1 MFQITNKILKWTA
14 PFKARMILG
23 FVMSFLNA
31 IFIAMPIF
39 LAANVFNRMLTH
51 QDIES
56 NEIFLVLG
64 VMIVLV
70 LARFITAYVKNRLQ
84 ESIAYEMSATERL
97 TIGEKL
103 KNVRLGYFER
113 NHSNELSTT
122 VTSDLTFLE
131 NYAMKMVD
139 IVVNGYIL
147 ITVLILSLA
156 VVSWQVALVALCGV
170 LLSLLSIYVLEK

>member
-84 ESIAYEMSATERL
+84 ESIAYE
-97 TIGEKL
+97 
-103 KNVRLGYFER
+103 
-113 NHSNELSTT
+113 
-122 VTSDLTFLE
+122 
-131 NYAMKMVD
+131 KMCV
-139 IVVNGYIL
+139 
-147 ITVLILSLA
+147 
-156 VVSWQVALVALCGV
+156 
-170 LLSLLSIYVLEK
+170 

>member
-1 MFQITNKILKWTA
+1 MDCTLQSSNDFRICHVISECN
-14 PFKARMILG
+14 
-23 FVMSFLNA
+23 
-31 IFIAMPIF
+31 FIAMPIF

-70 LARFITAYVKNRLQ
+70 LASFHHCVCENRLQ

-103 KNVRLGYFER
+103 KMCV
-113 NHSNELSTT
+113 
-122 VTSDLTFLE
+122 
-131 NYAMKMVD
+131 
-139 IVVNGYIL
+139 
-147 ITVLILSLA
+147 
-156 VVSWQVALVALCGV
+156 
-170 LLSLLSIYVLEK
+170 